1 MLGEKRRYFV
11 KRFRCCVCRKT
22 FTLLKRFMLPFKHH
36 AASEIEEALYSG
48 KSCGTHAD
56 ERTIGRWTKEFG
68 ALLPV
73 LSALVENLAEAF
85 FGSKSSL
92 PAVPDSPLK
101 RLCRATALL
110 GKLPGESALA
120 LGMFIESRHRLC
132 LGWQAFPL

>member
-1 MLGEKRRYFV
+1 M
-11 KRFRCCVCRKT
+11 KRFRCCICRKT
-22 FTLLKRFMLPFKHH
+22 FTVLKRCMLPFKHH
-36 AASEIEEALYSG
+36 AASEIEEALSSG

-56 ERTIGRWTKEFG
+56 ERTIGRWAKEFG

-92 PAVPDSPLK
+92 PAGPDSPLK
-101 RLCRATALL
+101 RLRRAAALL
-110 GKLPGESALA
+110 GKPLPGESALA